1 MLKKITLIAAFAG
14 TLFAGTLHAETL
26 KYAGSDFL
34 VGTAETVLKKELEK
48 SDAKIELEGELLGSK
63 VALDQLRRGEIDF
76 AMVMVAD
83 TDAIPEFKDK
93 TWRANAIGYQVSY
106 LVVPQSNPVEE
117 LSLFQLRGIFA
128 NFSESPLESWN
139 EVSDKVT
146 GTPKI
151 QTILSTANDNAGG
164 VTFQSLVFPR
174 AGFNKNI
181 RKIKTDDDAIR
192 AVLNTNNAIAL
203 TASPPLG
210 QPSLKTLAISPA
222 NKKGE
227 KGTAYSPVPANIYN
241 RDYPLSVQFLLVYPA
256 KKREKLV
263 PVLQTVLSEPF
274 AKALEKA
281 ALMPIPKN
289 IREMLKKNIDESKK

>member
-1 MLKKITLIAAFAG
+1 MLKKITLLTALAG

-34 VGTAETVLKKELEK
+34 AGTAETVLREELKK
-48 SDAKIELEGELLGSK
+48 SATPTTIEGELLGSK
-63 VALDQLRRGEIDF
+63 VALDQLRKGEIDF
-76 AMVMVAD
+76 AIVMLAD
-83 TDAIPEFKDK
+83 SNSIPEFKDK

-106 LVVPQSNPVEE
+106 LIVPQSNPVEE

-128 NFSESPLESWN
+128 NFSEEPLNSWN
-139 EVSDKVT
+139 EISDKVT

-151 QTILSTANDNAGG
+151 QRILSTENDNAGG

-174 AGFNKNI
+174 AGFNKDI
-181 RKIKTDDDAIR
+181 RKTDSDEDAVR
-192 AVLNTNNAIAL
+192 AVLNTGNAIAL
-203 TASPPLG
+203 TASPPIG

-227 KGTAYSPVPANIYN
+227 KSTAYSPVPANIYN
-241 RDYPLSVQFLLVYPA
+241 HDYPLSVQFLLVYPA
-256 KKREKLV
+256 EKREKIV
-263 PVLQTVLSEPF
+263 PVIRTILSEPF

-289 IREMLKKNIDESKK
+289 IREMLKKNIDAPEK